1 MGRKHRF
8 RHPRC
13 LLKERSTAPAKP
25 ENGDEIFCN
34 GIFRFHISAL
44 LDWLKEHPQPVVEIP
59 ICMWESSGSKDDRHV
74 EAADVTRPIVIA
86 EIAPDYR
93 DFLCEIPE
101 SSWDIRGYVCIDGY
115 HRIEKARRMGL
126 ETLPAVILRMEQ
138 HVPFLYSGYEQ
149 YTDYWNGKLEER
161 SQDAQ
166 RRQKN
171 NIVHGHPGLCA
182 KSAAP
187 DVLYAARIDVYPIA
201 SH

>member
-44 LDWLKEHPQPVVEIP
+44 LDWLKKHPQPVVEMP
-59 ICMWESSGSKDDRHV
+59 ICLWESSGSKEDCYV

-138 HVPFLYSGYEQ
+138 HVSFLYSGYEQ

-166 RRQKN
+166 RTPAGK
-171 NIVHGHPGLCA
+171 
-182 KSAAP
+182 
-187 DVLYAARIDVYPIA
+187 
-201 SH
+201 

>member
-166 RRQKN
+166 RTPAGK
-171 NIVHGHPGLCA
+171 
-182 KSAAP
+182 
-187 DVLYAARIDVYPIA
+187 
-201 SH
+201 